1 MRLSLAVASIIGA
14 FLFLWPFLGF
24 GPAGD
29 TPALTV
35 AMATAVG
42 FAGIELGTRRLD
54 ARGLAL
60 LAALSA
66 LAAGLRLVLVTGIGG
81 FSPFFFLI
89 LCAGYALGPSFGFLT
104 GAVALV
110 VSAIA
115 TGGVGPWLPYQLF
128 AAGWVGLGAGLVGR
142 RRTGFPSRRDIV
154 ALAAY
159 GVVAGFAFGVVM
171 DLWDWSFFRGAPDLG
186 WQPGLSPAE
195 TAGRFVSFYLVTSLV
210 YDAFRAVGNAA
221 MVVALGAPVLGAL
234 ARLRSRWQL
243 EMIPARAAL
252 EPTGSAP
259 PRSGPPPSPSAR
271 PPSPAAAD

>member
-1 MRLSLAVASIIGA
+1 MRLSLAAASVVGA
-14 FLFLWPFLGF
+14 LLFLWPFLGF

-29 TPALTV
+29 APALTV
-35 AMATAVG
+35 ALATALG
-42 FAGIELGTRRLD
+42 FAAVEVGTRRRD

-81 FSPFFFLI
+81 FSPFFFLV
-89 LCAGYALGPSFGFLT
+89 LCAGYAVGPSFGFLT
-104 GAVALV
+104 GAMALV

-142 RRTGFPSRRDIV
+142 GRLGFPSRRDIV

-159 GVVAGFAFGVVM
+159 GVVAGFAFGAVM
-171 DLWDWSFFRGAPDLG
+171 DLWDWTFFRGAPDLG
-186 WQPGLSPAE
+186 WQAGLDLAE
-195 TAGRFVSFYLVTSLV
+195 TVGRFARFYLVTSFA

-221 MVVALGAPVLGAL
+221 MVVALGAPLLGAL
-234 ARLRSRWQL
+234 ARLRARWRL
-243 EMIPARAAL
+243 EIVPIGIGR
-252 EPTGSAP
+252 PRTGAH
-259 PRSGPPPSPSAR
+259 
-271 PPSPAAAD
+271 

>member
-1 MRLSLAVASIIGA
+1 MRLSLAAASLVGA
-14 FLFLWPFLGF
+14 LLFLWPFLGF
-24 GPAGD
+24 GQAGD
-29 TPALTV
+29 APALTV
-35 AMATAVG
+35 ALATAVG
-42 FAGIELGTRRLD
+42 LAGIELGTRRLD
-54 ARGLAL
+54 ARGFAL
-60 LAALSA
+60 LVALSA

-142 RRTGFPSRRDIV
+142 RRTGFPSRRDIA

-159 GVVAGFAFGVVM
+159 GVVAGFAFGLVM

-186 WQPGLSPAE
+186 WQPGLTPSE
-195 TAGRFVSFYLVTSLV
+195 TVGRFISFYLVTSLA

-221 MVVALGAPVLGAL
+221 MVVALGAPMLGAL

-243 EMIPARAAL
+243 EIVPASA
-252 EPTGSAP
+252 EPVPAGSAP
-259 PRSGPPPSPSAR
+259 PSGA
-271 PPSPAAAD
+271 PPSPAAAH